1 MTPEKLTVISVVT
14 LLVSLGLCGV
24 NVYLVLHS
32 FQPGPPQPVP
42 HQPFY
47 APILGP
53 AAVVELA
60 GVIAGVLGLVYA
72 LIWKLVRRYRRRTAA

>member
-1 MTPEKLTVISVVT
+1 MTPAKLTSISAIT
-14 LLVSLGLCGV
+14 LLISLGLCGA

-32 FQPGPPQPVP
+32 FHAGAPQPGQ

-53 AAVVELA
+53 AAFVELA
-60 GVIAGVLGLVYA
+60 GIIAGVLGLIYA
-72 LIWKLVRRYRRRTAA
+72 LIWKLTQILRRRRTA